1 MERVRFAPSPTGP
14 LHIGGVRTALFNYLY
29 TKSLQGVIILRVEDT
44 DQERYVD
51 GAENYIIESLQ
62 WMGLTID
69 EGPIKGGDYG
79 PYRQSERKILYQKYI
94 EKLIA
99 NGKAYYAFD
108 SRDELDAL
116 RKQAEA
122 KGTSF
127 KYSKENRSQLCN
139 SLSLSEA
146 DTKSYLEKVPYVVR
160 LKNDDIGDIVVTD
173 LLRGTIQVNAG
184 EIDDK
189 ILLKADGMPTY
200 HFANVVDDH
209 LMKISTVI
217 RGEEWLPSLPLHQL
231 IYDAFGWEAPKFIH
245 LPLILKPEGKG
256 KLSKRDGDKGG
267 FPVFPLQWNDNKGF
281 REKGFLPKG
290 IVNYLALLGW
300 NDGTDKEIF
309 GLKDLVD
316 LFSLNGIQKGG
327 ARFDYDKAI
336 WINGQHLQKL
346 DSVELITLIGLDGD
360 TTLHKRIDQI
370 KERANTLIDLKEMLR
385 WYDTDTVEYDEKVL
399 QKISSVSVKKLLS
412 VLGEYIR
419 THKTLDKD
427 NFKEMLS
434 TLEIKMGVGM
444 QSLRLALFGSLVGPD
459 LFEFMLLVD
468 KNVILKRIERL
479 EKTIKT

>member
-29 TKSLQGVIILRVEDT
+29 TKSLQGIFILRVEDT

-51 GAENYIIESLQ
+51 GAESYIIDSLQ

-69 EGPIKGGDYG
+69 EGPIKGGDFG
-79 PYRQSERKILYQKYI
+79 PYRQSERKALYHEYI
-94 EKLIA
+94 KKLIA

-108 SRDELDAL
+108 SKDELDNL

-122 KGTSF
+122 KGSSF
-127 KYSKENRSQLCN
+127 KYSKENRAQLCN

-146 DTKSYLEKVPYVVR
+146 ETKEYLQKVPYVVR
-160 LKNDDIGDIVVTD
+160 LKNDAIGDVMVSD
-173 LLRGTIQVNAG
+173 LLRGTIKINAG

-231 IYDAFGWEAPKFIH
+231 IYDAFGWETPKFIH

-267 FPVFPLQWNDNKGF
+267 FPVFPLQWNENTGF
-281 REKGFLPKG
+281 KEKGFLPEG
-290 IVNYLALLGW
+290 MVNYLALLGW

-309 GLKDLVD
+309 GLKDLVEIFG
-316 LFSLNGIQKGG
+316 LSGIQKGG
-327 ARFDYDKAI
+327 ARFDYDKAV
-336 WINGQHLQKL
+336 WVNGQHLQNLSSEELVTLLQL
-346 DSVELITLIGLDGD
+346 DND

-385 WYDTDTVEYDEKVL
+385 WYDTDPVEYDEKVL
-399 QKISSVSVKKLLS
+399 QKISSASVQKLLTT
-412 VLGEYIR
+412 LYEYVH
-419 THKTLDKD
+419 THKTLEKE
-427 NFKEMLS
+427 NFKELLD
-434 TLEIKMGVGM
+434 TFEIKMGVGM
-444 QSLRLALFGSLVGPD
+444 QSLRLALFGALVGPD

-468 KNVILKRIERL
+468 NDVILRRIERL
-479 EKTIKT
+479 KEIIKT